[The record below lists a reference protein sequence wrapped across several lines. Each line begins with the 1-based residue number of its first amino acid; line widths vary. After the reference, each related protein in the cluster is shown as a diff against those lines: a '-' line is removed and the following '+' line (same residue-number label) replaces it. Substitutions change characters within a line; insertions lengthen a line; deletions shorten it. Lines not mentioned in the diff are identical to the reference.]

1 MRPAAGIN
9 HGVNVP
15 SPMTAFSLIR
25 KLIPAILLMPA
36 TLMPQVIDIR
46 DARTSVSV
54 EKLQP
59 APVLPS
65 AKLTATSAGEVALLP
80 GLFRER
86 RELTKAYLLRLKSDD
101 LLQNHLLEAGVR
113 IDKPYE
119 QMHQGWESPHC
130 QLRGHFAGHWLSA
143 VAHFAAID
151 HDPQLSARAVDVV
164 RGLDRCQ
171 TLNGGQWVGSIPEKY
186 FAILAAGK
194 EPIWSPQYTVH
205 KTLMGLFDA
214 YRYGGDKEALAT
226 VERSADWFLA
236 WTDQCLR
243 EGRGE
248 AIYGGECS
256 GMLELW
262 ADLYGATGDA
272 RFLTLASRYAMPDL
286 FRRLLAGADPLSN
299 NHANASIPWIQG
311 AARLYEVTGDVRY
324 REVVERFWQQAV
336 EQRGMFASTG
346 ANAGEYWIPSGQ
358 MGRFLGSRT
367 QEHCTVYNMIRV
379 AQYLLRWTGEARY
392 ADYIE
397 RALYNGVLAQQ
408 NPFTGAVAYF
418 LPLQPGARKQ
428 WGTETHDFW
437 CCHGTMVQAQAMFE
451 DLIYYRTADGVNVSQ
466 FIPSEA
472 AWGEA
477 GHRIRISQRNDD
489 TASAAGFSNDATTA
503 ASATTGN
510 FSSTG
515 DTTYFG
521 VVLHIAADHP
531 AKWTL
536 RIRKPAWALE
546 TGTVIVD
553 GAALAAQPA
562 ASGFIEIEREWKDS
576 TVTVTFA
583 KRLTREP
590 LPGDPTR
597 FALLD
602 GPVVLA
608 AITASEPVMAPA
620 DVVTPQYEHQYVA
633 GREWQSGHFLAST
646 RLGTVALKPLYEVAD
661 EPYCA
666 YLRAE

>member
-1 MRPAAGIN
+1 MCPAVGIN
-9 HGVNVP
+9 HGVNIP
-15 SPMTAFSLIR
+15 APMTAFSLVR
-25 KLIPAILLMPA
+25 KLIPVLLLMPA

-54 EKLQP
+54 ENLQP

-151 HDPQLSARAVDVV
+151 HDPQLSARAADVV

-186 FAILAAGK
+186 FAILEAGK

-205 KTLMGLFDA
+205 KTMMGLFDA

-262 ADLYGATGDA
+262 ADLYGTTGDA

-311 AARLYEVTGDVRY
+311 AARLYEVTGDTRY

-437 CCHGTMVQAQAMFE
+437 CCHGSMVQAQAMFE
-451 DLIYYRTADGVNVSQ
+451 DLIYYHTADGVNVSQ

-477 GHRIRISQRNDD
+477 GHRLRISQRNDD
-489 TASAAGFSNDATTA
+489 TASAAGFSNDAMAA

-510 FSSTG
+510 FSSPG
-515 DTTYFG
+515 DT
-521 VVLHIAADHP
+521 A
-531 AKWTL
+531 
-536 RIRKPAWALE
+536 
-546 TGTVIVD
+546 
-553 GAALAAQPA
+553 
-562 ASGFIEIEREWKDS
+562 
-576 TVTVTFA
+576 
-583 KRLTREP
+583 
-590 LPGDPTR
+590 
-597 FALLD
+597 
-602 GPVVLA
+602 
-608 AITASEPVMAPA
+608 
-620 DVVTPQYEHQYVA
+620 
-633 GREWQSGHFLAST
+633 
-646 RLGTVALKPLYEVAD
+646 
-661 EPYCA
+661 
-666 YLRAE
+666 